1 MDDSTKKLIP
11 FLRDLAD
18 SVEKKELRPSQLRR
32 VGDFFM
38 AYQFQKQALID
49 HYEDDD
55 SGDDQDTEDVHPEE
69 EMIRFV
75 VMGYYIYRHIL
86 AKTTIPD
93 FAGEE

>member
-1 MDDSTKKLIP
+1 MEDSTHKLIP

-18 SVEKKELRPSQLRR
+18 SVEKKDLRPSQLRR
-32 VGDFFM
+32 VGEFFM
-38 AYQFQKQALID
+38 AYQFQKQALLD

-55 SGDDQDTEDVHPEE
+55 SEGDQFTEDVQPEE

-86 AKTTIPD
+86 ARTTIPD
-93 FAGEE
+93 FDE